1 MAKTCLILVPKFLNV
16 LYIKQFW
23 DNQTS
28 LEKQPVPELYTEF
41 DSEIPE
47 IYHYTWFSCRNFTT
61 IHFLSILSVLKT
73 MTDSDSSKI
82 IIHTDCAPNTN
93 MTSKPFE
100 KNGMSEVVEDST
112 FEEVQVVKYRN
123 STYNLTYSRLWD
135 DIWKIGAG
143 KIEPLEFKSHR
154 SVTNLGQMLIKI

>member
-1 MAKTCLILVPKFLNV
+1 M
-16 LYIKQFW
+16 
-23 DNQTS
+23 
-28 LEKQPVPELYTEF
+28 PELYTEF

-73 MTDSDSSKI
+73 MKDSDSSKI

-100 KNGMSEVVEDST
+100 KNRMGEVVEDST
-112 FEEVQVVKYRN
+112 SEEVQVVKYRN

-135 DIWKIGAG
+135 DIWKMGAG
-143 KIEPLEFKSHR
+143 KIEPLECKSHR
-154 SVTNLGQMLIKI
+154 SVKNMGHILIKSLSNFDPIGGCCRLINLFFNLIYPLNS